1 MNFNP
6 DFKKQAQE
14 VIFSRKIEKKLQ
26 PPLNFNS
33 NSFQQVQFQKHL
45 GVYLDGKLD
54 FKLFNWTLNKTISL
68 LHKLQNNVEMETLME
83 TFYLTK
89 PLIILFMKGL
99 NQFDIM
105 QHLQ

>member
-1 MNFNP
+1 MTFNP
-6 DFKKQAQE
+6 DSNKQAQE
-14 VIFSRKIEKKLQ
+14 VIFSRKFKKKLQ

-33 NSFQQVQFQKHL
+33 NSVQQVQLQKHL
-45 GVYLDGKLD
+45 DVYLDGKLD

-89 PLIILFMKGL
+89 SLIILFMKGL